1 MDVSI
6 QFAMQVMIVLMLLRH
21 AIGVCLRLSL
31 GAASA
36 AARMRRLRSLC
47 SAADV
52 VAAAVVPSNHL
63 LRGGLW

>member
-1 MDVSI
+1 
-6 QFAMQVMIVLMLLRH
+6 VMIVLMLLRR

-36 AARMRRLRSLC
+36 AARMRRTRLRC

-52 VAAAVVPSNHL
+52 VAAAAVVPSNHL